1 MITPLKDLIV
11 EVKMK
16 NKLLLL
22 HKEIVKKR
30 VIKNLILSWMEERKI
45 IPTMF
50 ITYLTEES
58 AEDLT
63 KYLLENLNNVLTLK
77 FKNKK
82 DIYEN

>member
-63 KYLLENLNNVLTLK
+63 KYLLENLNNVLTLN

>member
-1 MITPLKDLIV
+1 
-11 EVKMK
+11 
-16 NKLLLL
+16 
-22 HKEIVKKR
+22 
-30 VIKNLILSWMEERKI
+30 MEERKI

-63 KYLLENLNNVLTLK
+63 RYLLENLNNVLTLN